1 MQELLERIMKE
12 QDSFPAAQKQ
22 VAAYVVDN
30 YYQIPFLSITALARN
45 IGVSDTT
52 IIKFCNQLGFS
63 GFGDFKKVFSDYVH
77 SELTMY
83 NKISRSSLSPQSEHS
98 PFSEVL
104 EEDMANIQSTLTNPI
119 NLDNMD
125 HLLQMIQSA
134 KGIYALGGRSSSALA
149 EHLASTLRYLGLQ
162 VHTMTGGVG
171 EYLDQISTI
180 STEDLV
186 IAFCFP
192 RYTKL
197 IVDSLRDLHEKGIPI
212 VLITD
217 TGLSPAYPYAD
228 LVFHCSVTSSAY
240 FPCYASCMSLINAIC
255 RGAGAAL
262 NPNASLHVR
271 DLEKQLLE
279 RDVFL

>member
-63 GFGDFKKVFSDYVH
+63 GFGDFKKFFSDYVH

-83 NKISRSSLSPQSEHS
+83 NKISRSSLSPHSEHS

-104 EEDMANIQSTLTNPI
+104 EEDTANIQSTLTNPI

-125 HLLQMIQSA
+125 HLIQMIQSA

-149 EHLASTLRYLGLQ
+149 EHLGQY
-162 VHTMTGGVG
+162 
-171 EYLDQISTI
+171 
-180 STEDLV
+180 
-186 IAFCFP
+186 
-192 RYTKL
+192 
-197 IVDSLRDLHEKGIPI
+197 
-212 VLITD
+212 
-217 TGLSPAYPYAD
+217 
-228 LVFHCSVTSSAY
+228 
-240 FPCYASCMSLINAIC
+240 
-255 RGAGAAL
+255 AAL
-262 NPNASLHVR
+262 SGTAGTYYDGRCRRLFRPNFY
-271 DLEKQLLE
+271 D
-279 RDVFL
+279 

>member
-1 MQELLERIMKE
+1 
-12 QDSFPAAQKQ
+12 
-22 VAAYVVDN
+22 
-30 YYQIPFLSITALARN
+30 
-45 IGVSDTT
+45 
-52 IIKFCNQLGFS
+52 
-63 GFGDFKKVFSDYVH
+63 
-77 SELTMY
+77 MY
-83 NKISRSSLSPQSEHS
+83 NKISRSSLSPNSEHS

-125 HLLQMIQSA
+125 HLIQMIQSA

-162 VHTMTGGVG
+162 VHTIMGGI
-171 EYLDQISTI
+171 EDYLDQISTI
-180 STEDLV
+180 RTENLV

-197 IVDSLRDLHEKGIPI
+197 IVDSLRDLHDKGVPI

-228 LVFHCSVTSSAY
+228 LVFHCSVTSNAY
-240 FPCYASCMSLINAIC
+240 SPCYASCMSLINAIC

-279 RDVFL
+279 RGIFL